1 MRGEGGGQ
9 GAGAGRATSTTTTTA
24 GGESYYSSYYY
35 YHRRRHLRVE
45 CAPEDELDVEL
56 LKVRR
61 PAAPLCE
68 GEQVGL
74 VDEQHAPLA
83 RVELVRVPLQVRAAE
98 EQRVARVDD
107 LHDELRALEHAP
119 QLPPHLQVLLE
130 RREQRTLLLLDLGHL
145 RAPRHEGGALVPV
158 ELDRRLLRLPGRP
171 PRDRDVDRRLG
182 LALGVQHGVDL
193 LAEDDHLASLGR
205 EVGAGQDGTAHQLL
219 QVVALRDRAQLVLAA
234 LRLEQLRILSAQ
246 GACGG
251 ELLPDDGPPQVRA
264 CVLLWLALLPHCG
277 TGYFRVDVPAKRVR

>member
-1 MRGEGGGQ
+1 M
-9 GAGAGRATSTTTTTA
+9 
-24 GGESYYSSYYY
+24 
-35 YHRRRHLRVE
+35 
-45 CAPEDELDVEL
+45 
-56 LKVRR
+56 
-61 PAAPLCE
+61 
-68 GEQVGL
+68 
-74 VDEQHAPLA
+74 
-83 RVELVRVPLQVRAAE
+83 RVPLQVRAAE

-130 RREQRTLLLLDLGHL
+130 GREERALLLLDLGHL
-145 RAPRHEGGALVPV
+145 RPPRHEGGALVPV

-171 PRDRDVDRRLG
+171 ARDRDVDRRLG

-264 CVLLWLALLPHCG
+264 CVLLWLALLPHG
-277 TGYFRVDVPAKRVR
+277 GGDVPKLMWTGQGGIIWKDLQQHASPCLTSHTRVCHKALSRGRDTTRVR